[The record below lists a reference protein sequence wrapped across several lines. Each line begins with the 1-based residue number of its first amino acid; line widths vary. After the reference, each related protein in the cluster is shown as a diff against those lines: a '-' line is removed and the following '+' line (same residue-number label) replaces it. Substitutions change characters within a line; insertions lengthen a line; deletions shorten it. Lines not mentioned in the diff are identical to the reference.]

1 MKEELLKLYYDYSIN
16 GLIADRKYVV
26 KFVEIVCNYAQLNQ
40 YLESIAFINVN
51 KISPNT
57 LSSYNCDTKQML
69 YYIGRIDDIIQNYY
83 GYDVLIPEEERIFYK
98 NAFISS
104 LLLHELEHVSQYKS
118 ILEKNDIE
126 ASILKL
132 SRLIKYNLEQGKS
145 VDFNDLMDNSIYIYN
160 EYYEFSPEERL
171 AEIRSHRNMSSIISP
186 IKNIIPNVKKIEDIL
201 TLNNELKGYKKDS
214 KLISPTIFYLHL
226 QGKKEDL
233 QKFEWYDES
242 LKESLKKSKRIYD
255 LDSRIDLG
263 LPIEQSEFNHL
274 QRNLNKMVKSL

>member
-16 GLIADRKYVV
+16 GLIADKKYVV

-145 VDFNDLMDNSIYIYN
+145 VNFNDLMEYSIYIYN

-186 IKNIIPNVKKIEDIL
+186 IKNIVPNVKKLEEIL
-201 TLNNELKGYKKDS
+201 LLKNKLIGYKHNS
-214 KLISPTIFYLHL
+214 KLISPTIYYLHL
-226 QGKKEDL
+226 LGRKEDL
-233 QKFEWYDES
+233 KKFEWYDVS
-242 LKESLKKSKRIYD
+242 LQEATKKAQRLFD
-255 LDSRIDLG
+255 LDSRIELG
-263 LPIEQSEFNHL
+263 LPIEKKEFNHMQKEL
-274 QRNLNKMVKSL
+274 KKMVKSL